1 MKWLMKY
8 LQKYPNKAIML
19 KEYWLICTLKAWVQN
34 KISKKLKKCSQNY
47 YSAMIQ
53 LLLTD

>member
-1 MKWLMKY
+1 MKY